1 MTYAIA
7 QYLTEAQVDAI
18 LAHRFVRRGEPT
30 GRLDADGEPIT
41 HPLAIPASA
50 DDCICP
56 MGYLGGIDSPAP
68 SADEVAEVIFRDLP
82 MRWDHHDAQCELR
95 TPTAWDCN
103 CDDRL
108 WSVVAQAA
116 VDFIEDWDANQIPP
130 ERLAQALGR

>member
-30 GRLDADGEPIT
+30 GRLDADGEVIL
-41 HPLAIPASA
+41 HRELIPASA

-68 SADEVAEVIFRDLP
+68 SADAVAQVIFRDLP
-82 MRWDHHDAQCELR
+82 MRWDYHDAQCESS
-95 TPTAWDCN
+95 PTTNCG

-108 WSVVAQAA
+108 WDAVAEAA
-116 VDFIEDWDANQIPP
+116 VDFIEDWDANKIPP
-130 ERLAQALGR
+130 EQLAQALGR